1 MGELR
6 RQSKVGFLSPAIS
19 AKITVAKE
27 KERRRR
33 GKNSSCA
40 LSFFPVIFLIF
51 YFRDSLEIMFSKPGY
66 ECVI

>member
-33 GKNSSCA
+33 EKKIVLA
-40 LSFFPVIFLIF
+40 LLVFLPLSFLPL
-51 YFRDSLEIMFSKPGY
+51 DAKD
-66 ECVI
+66 